1 MAEDEVKTNYTPKPN
16 FFQLLKGRKT
26 YLMAGALALWAV
38 LGFVL
43 GRGDIDVLVRL
54 LVEAGAIASLRHAI
68 N

>member
-1 MAEDEVKTNYTPKPN
+1 MVEEDTPTPKPN

-26 YLMAGALALWAV
+26 YLAAGALVLWAV

-54 LVEAGAIASLRHAI
+54 LAEAAAIASLRHAI